1 MPPRRQRDQTAL
13 KPASPTGNTNGE
25 AGDFDSR
32 AQSGKFLTTAQGL
45 RIPDTD
51 HSLKAGA
58 RGPSLLEDFHLREKI
73 THFDHERIPE
83 RVVHA
88 RGFG

>member
-1 MPPRRQRDQTAL
+1 MAKKKREEQSTKDGDLRAVRE
-13 KPASPTGNTNGE
+13 SGE
-25 AGDFDSR
+25 N
-32 AQSGKFLTTAQGL
+32 QYLTTNQGL
-45 RIPDTD
+45 RINDD
-51 HSLKAGA
+51 QNSLKAGE

-88 RGFG
+88 RGSAAHGYFQVYRS